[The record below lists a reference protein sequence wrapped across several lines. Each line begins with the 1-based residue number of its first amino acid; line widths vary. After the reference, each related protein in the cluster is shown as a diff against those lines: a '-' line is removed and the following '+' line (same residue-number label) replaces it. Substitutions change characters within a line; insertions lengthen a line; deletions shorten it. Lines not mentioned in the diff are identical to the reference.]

1 MSSDHLPIGRR
12 VAYLR
17 ARRKLSQQSF
27 ADRLG
32 KSKSWV
38 DKVERGVRSLE
49 RVSTIRDIAAV
60 LRVDTAALLGRDAQP
75 VDATEQIEGV
85 ARIRAALSTYE
96 MALGRTA
103 ARRPT
108 VSADRLAR
116 ELEHA
121 WTSYQH
127 ARYPQL
133 IELLPKLLTE
143 VQRTH
148 ASDPE
153 ACRVAL
159 VESYRVTTSLL
170 VKLDEANLAWLAAD
184 RAMSAA
190 TGDRVLVAA
199 AAVQLGQVLRP
210 SARAR
215 SVMLAAAYL
224 IGSRDL
230 DEGTP
235 QELSLCGCLLVQAA
249 LMAARAGDDR
259 ATVDLFDEA
268 TDMAARVGDGHD
280 HYRTAF
286 GPTAVELARVAAA
299 IDLGDGRDAV
309 ARHEKATQREGWRWL
324 PVEHRA
330 AHLIDAAR
338 AYLQIGD
345 PGNAARVLVQADSL
359 APAEVRNRP
368 AAREVVAQVARDAN
382 APMMITQLALSLGV
396 V

>member
-1 MSSDHLPIGRR
+1 MNGDPVPIGRR

-49 RVSTIRDIAAV
+49 RVSTIREIAAV
-60 LRVDTAALLGRDAQP
+60 LGVDAATLLGRDAQP
-75 VDATEQIEGV
+75 ADAAEWGKGIV
-85 ARIRAALSTYE
+85 RIRAALSTYE
-96 MALGRTA
+96 VALGRPA
-103 ARRPT
+103 APRP
-108 VSADRLAR
+108 VVPADCLVR
-116 ELEHA
+116 EIGHA
-121 WTSYQH
+121 WTTYQH

-133 IELLPKLLTE
+133 VELLPKLLAD

-148 ASDPE
+148 AQDPGAGPVAVVE
-153 ACRVAL
+153 A
-159 VESYRVTTSLL
+159 YRVTAALL

-190 TGDRVLVAA
+190 TGDRVLVAS
-199 AAVQLGQVLRP
+199 AAVQLGQVLRA
-210 SARAR
+210 STGAR
-215 SVMLAAAYL
+215 SVMLAAAYR
-224 IGSRDL
+224 IAPYDL
-230 DEGTP
+230 DAGPP
-235 QELSLCGCLLVQAA
+235 QELSLCGSLLVQAA

-259 ATVDLFDEA
+259 ATVELLDEA
-268 TDMAARVGDGHD
+268 AEMAARVGDGHD
-280 HYRTAF
+280 HHRTGF

-299 IDLGDGRDAV
+299 VALGDGREAV
-309 ARHEKATQREGWRWL
+309 AWHEKATGRDRWRWL

-338 AYLQIGD
+338 AYLQTDD
-345 PGNAARVLVQADSL
+345 PANASRVLVRAESI
-359 APAEVRNRP
+359 APAEVRHRP
-368 AAREVVAQVARDAN
+368 AARKVVAQVARAPDA
-382 APMMITQLALSLGV
+382 PTTIIQLAMTLGV